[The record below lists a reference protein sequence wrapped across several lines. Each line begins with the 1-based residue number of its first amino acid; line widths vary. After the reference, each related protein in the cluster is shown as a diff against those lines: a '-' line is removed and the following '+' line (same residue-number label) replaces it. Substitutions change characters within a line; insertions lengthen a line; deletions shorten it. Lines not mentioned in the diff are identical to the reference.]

1 VLCMYVCTCKIE
13 AWSLRPLQVQVLFS
27 YYLTLY
33 NTSTVPRGAADT
45 LHLLTFCRMLRVAS
59 FAAVESCRAAAAAAV
74 PKGCPPFRR
83 NLLSLHGRFLSTAAA
98 SEAPSSTEKPLER
111 GPLSLLTL
119 EERDLLTQQR
129 ALMQQARDVT
139 NAVGSVSI
147 KDFTGTFLDNVVD
160 ETTFT
165 IVVAG
170 EFNAGKSTLINALLG
185 KKILESGPLPTTDS
199 ITIITHQKADDR
211 EQIQQPQRERRTVAN
226 DTFASPS
233 RTGGVVVH
241 QVPNVPLLQDLT
253 LIDTPGTNAVLADH
267 TARTLRLLPT
277 ADLILFVTSAD
288 RPFPESE
295 KALLASIQTFRK
307 SIVVVVNKMDI
318 LETSGGSYGMEE
330 KQRVVD
336 FVTHH
341 AADLLGGRPM
351 VIPVSSRDA
360 LSAKVMGRKTTTPNK
375 STSTNISGSVWERS
389 NFHALESFLK
399 DSLTME
405 TKIKT
410 KLTNPIG
417 QIEGMVTASLAS
429 VRKEQADLELDIAT
443 IKLLQTQYAA
453 WRKEMDGQ
461 MLDFR
466 KDVTTLLQTEGN
478 RCSVLLNRW
487 RILKFYQ
494 SAIQESKAL
503 KAEYDT
509 TRPHFSS
516 RKSLEADLL
525 EHVRETA

>member
-1 VLCMYVCTCKIE
+1 
-13 AWSLRPLQVQVLFS
+13 
-27 YYLTLY
+27 
-33 NTSTVPRGAADT
+33 
-45 LHLLTFCRMLRVAS
+45 MLRVAS
-59 FAAVESCRAAAAAAV
+59 FAAIKSYRSSTAV
-74 PKGCPPFRR
+74 SKQCPLPSWR
-83 NLLSLHGRFLSTAAA
+83 NLLHHHGRFLATVAAAA
-98 SEAPSSTEKPLER
+98 SETSAAGAEQKPPTER
-111 GPLSLLTL
+111 GILSLLTL
-119 EERDLLTQQR
+119 EERDLLLQQR
-129 ALMQQARDVT
+129 TLMQQARELT

-147 KDFTGTFLDNVVD
+147 KDFTGTLSLNNVLD
-160 ETTFT
+160 ESAFT

-185 KKILESGPLPTTDS
+185 KKILESGALPTTDS
-199 ITIITHQKADDR
+199 ITIITQQQKSLPL
-211 EQIQQPQRERRTVAN
+211 EQPSPDGKLNSVEQQSQQQSLPISNYTSTQ
-226 DTFASPS
+226 S
-233 RTGGVVVH
+233 RVGGVVVH
-241 QVPNVPLLQDLT
+241 EVPNVPLLQDLT
-253 LIDTPGTNAVLADH
+253 LIDTPGTNAVLVDH

-330 KQRVVD
+330 KKRVVD

-360 LSAKVMGRKTTTPNK
+360 LSAKLMERKPTTT
-375 STSTNISGSVWERS
+375 TNNNSSNSSNIATNSVWERS
-389 NFHALESFLK
+389 NFHTLESFLK
-399 DSLTME
+399 DSLTTE

-429 VRKEQADLELDIAT
+429 VRKEQGDLELDIAT

-453 WRKEMDGQ
+453 WEKEMGAQ

-466 KDVTTLLQTEGN
+466 KDVATLLQIEGN

-487 RILKFYQ
+487 GIIQFYQ
-494 SAIQESKAL
+494 AAIQDTKAF
-503 KAEYDT
+503 KAEFDT

-516 RKSLEADLL
+516 RKSLESDLL